1 MIENFTA
8 GRFAI
13 HNNNGIIQY
22 LIDGAQ
28 VELMESPSDSIERI
42 TFEVLREMY
51 DRENADSGLSWE
63 D

>member
-13 HNNNGIIQY
+13 HNNNGNIQY

-28 VELMESPSDSIERI
+28 VELMELPLDSIEKI

-51 DRENADSGLSWE
+51 DRENTDSNLKWE
-63 D
+63 